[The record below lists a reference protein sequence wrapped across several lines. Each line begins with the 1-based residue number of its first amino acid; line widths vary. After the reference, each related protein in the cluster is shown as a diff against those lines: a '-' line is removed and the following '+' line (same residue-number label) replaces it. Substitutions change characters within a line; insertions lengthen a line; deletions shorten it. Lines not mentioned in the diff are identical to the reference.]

1 MLIFFWLQ
9 LEVDLEEIDQ
19 VVEVV
24 IDQEVVEHGEKIF
37 INSLNA

>member
-9 LEVDLEEIDQ
+9 VEVDLEEIDQ

-37 INSLNA
+37 TNCLTA